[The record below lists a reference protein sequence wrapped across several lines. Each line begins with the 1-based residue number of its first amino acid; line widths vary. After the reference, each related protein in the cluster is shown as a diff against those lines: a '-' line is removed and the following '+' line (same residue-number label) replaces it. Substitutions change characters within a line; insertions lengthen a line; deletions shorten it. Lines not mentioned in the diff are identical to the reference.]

1 MKNKSKSQ
9 MPDVRLF
16 IWNVSQ
22 DSFFFLSPNCV
33 FIKQIEEII
42 IIDQLIMNIE
52 SIILIIIH
60 LNINI
65 FNLNFE

>member
-1 MKNKSKSQ
+1 MWKTNQNPKCQ
-9 MPDVRLF
+9 MLDYLYEMYHKIV
-16 IWNVSQ
+16 
-22 DSFFFLSPNCV
+22 FFLSPNCV

-42 IIDQLIMNIE
+42 IIDQLIMNIK

-65 FNLNFE
+65 FNLKFE